1 MLLLVTKLDSTDLPW
16 DEALNNPSKNYK
28 IISKFER
35 EAVRETHKYH
45 DQLKCLYFPFED
57 EDLTKISPIKS
68 EMEISAL
75 QETIII
81 ITIPERFSLLPSI
94 VWHLKCFIFLIVT
107 SFCVYECHTCVLVL
121 IL

>member
-1 MLLLVTKLDSTDLPW
+1 VAPHLTTYYSMLLFVSKLDSTDLQW
-16 DEALNNPSKNYK
+16 DDALNNPSKNYE

-45 DQLKCLYFPFED
+45 DQLNCLYFPFED
-57 EDLTKISPIKS
+57 EDLTKLSPIKS

-81 ITIPERFSLLPSI
+81 IIIIIIIPERFSLFAPI
-94 VWHLKCFIFLIVT
+94 I
-107 SFCVYECHTCVLVL
+107 
-121 IL
+121 